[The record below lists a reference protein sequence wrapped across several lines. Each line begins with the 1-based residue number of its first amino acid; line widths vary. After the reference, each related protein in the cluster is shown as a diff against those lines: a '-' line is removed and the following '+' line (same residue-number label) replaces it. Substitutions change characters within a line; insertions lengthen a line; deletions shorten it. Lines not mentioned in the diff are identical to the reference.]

1 MDEKLSITFPEGFV
15 SALNRKF
22 NGAEHTEEEIGREFA
37 NLDFFYQKYKEVSKK
52 LDYHLNV
59 YWEEKEVEKHF
70 NESRWYYAH
79 RKLKQLEVLQ
89 KELHKKMF
97 YLLINFDGNGGE
109 SFSQFNCISAEEI
122 YEDFKGKYLKH
133 DAILGQGEVKE

>member
-1 MDEKLSITFPEGFV
+1 VP
-15 SALNRKF
+15 
-22 NGAEHTEEEIGREFA
+22 
-37 NLDFFYQKYKEVSKK
+37 KK

-59 YWEEKEVEKHF
+59 YWEEKEIEKHF

-79 RKLKQLEVLQ
+79 KRLKQLEILQ

-109 SFSQFNCISAEEI
+109 SFSSFHCISAEEI

-133 DAILGQGEVKE
+133 DVILGDKE